1 MSEPPRRVC
10 VASMKRTPKVSP
22 LSHPLIWPYCI
33 HACMHTDH
41 AVMSVCVFPYGP
53 FPENVSEYPDNEC
66 QATSLVVTYM
76 SYTCVLQCKNQPE
89 WI

>member
-41 AVMSVCVFPYGP
+41 AVMSVCVFLVPLKVGK
-53 FPENVSEYPDNEC
+53 EYQIPW
-66 QATSLVVTYM
+66 
-76 SYTCVLQCKNQPE
+76 K
-89 WI
+89 